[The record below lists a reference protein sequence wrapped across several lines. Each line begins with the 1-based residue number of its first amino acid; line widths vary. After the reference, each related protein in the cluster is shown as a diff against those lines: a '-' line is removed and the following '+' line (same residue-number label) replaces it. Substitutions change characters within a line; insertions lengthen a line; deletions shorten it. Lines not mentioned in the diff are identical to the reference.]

1 MAKILGIDLGTTNS
15 CASVVDVT
23 TPQVIPNREGSRTT
37 PSVVG
42 FTEDNERLVGQIAKR
57 QAITNPFNT
66 VFAIK
71 RLIGRK
77 FESDE
82 VAHAKS
88 VLPYNIVAANNG
100 DVKVRIRDHEY
111 SPEEISAFVLME
123 IKAFAEDFLGE
134 EITEAIITVPAYF
147 NDSQRQATRDAGKI
161 AGLEV
166 LRIINEPTA
175 AALAYGLDNKANQL
189 IAVYDLGGGTFD
201 ISILK
206 LEDGLFEVLSTSG
219 DTYLG
224 GEDFDKRIMD
234 YLIDTF
240 QRQTQIDLKD
250 DRMALQRLKEAAE
263 RAKCELSMEQ
273 ESRIT
278 LPFISADATGPKHL
292 NTVLA
297 RRDFEKMV
305 EDLIQRTI
313 DPVNDA
319 LRAAGVTAKQID
331 EVVLVGGQTR
341 MPKVIEA
348 VKKVFGK
355 DPNRNINPDE
365 VVAIGAAI
373 QGGILRG
380 DIKDMVLLDVTPLSL
395 GIETRGGL
403 FQKIIERNATIP
415 TKNSLV
421 FTTVAENQTRV
432 TVHVLQGE
440 REFSNENKSL
450 GKFDLVGIPPAPRGV
465 PQIEVTFSID
475 SNGIVNVTARDQA
488 TGQSQG
494 VQINPAGGLSKD
506 EIDRIIEEASMHQ
519 RADAMRRELRMLQ
532 NKLEGMIYTNDK
544 VFKEFGKLL
553 NEEDRDKVQRILSR
567 AKEAVSSET
576 KQQINDAVFEL
587 QGAARILTSVM
598 LYNPMKV
605 SASSDS
611 SSS

>member
-1 MAKILGIDLGTTNS
+1 MARIIGIDLGTTNS
-15 CASVVDVT
+15 CVAVVDVT

-42 FTEDNERLVGQIAKR
+42 FTEDSERLVGQIAKR
-57 QAITNPFNT
+57 QSITNPFNT

-77 FESDE
+77 YDTDE
-82 VAHAKS
+82 VSRAKQ
-88 VLPYNIVAANNG
+88 VLPFQIVAASNG
-100 DVKVRIRDHEY
+100 DIKVRIRDREY
-111 SPEEISAFVLME
+111 SAEEISAFVLME
-123 IKAFAEDFLGE
+123 IKAFAEEFLGE
-134 EITEAIITVPAYF
+134 PVSEAIITVPAYF
-147 NDSQRQATRDAGKI
+147 NDSQRQATRDAGRV

-175 AALAYGLDNKANQL
+175 AALAYGLDNRANQL

-234 YLIDTF
+234 WMIEGF
-240 QRQTQIDLKD
+240 QRDIGIDLHD

-263 RAKCELSMEQ
+263 RAKHELSMAD

-278 LPFISADATGPKHL
+278 LPFISADASGPKHL
-292 NTVLA
+292 NMVLT
-297 RRDFEKMV
+297 RKEFEKMV
-305 EDLIQRTI
+305 EDLVQKTI

-319 LRAAGVTAKQID
+319 LKAAGVTAKQID

-348 VKKVFGK
+348 VKAVFGK

-365 VVAIGAAI
+365 VVAVGAAI

-395 GIETRGGL
+395 GIETHGAL
-403 FQKIIERNATIP
+403 FTKLIERNSTIP

-421 FTTVAENQTRV
+421 FTTVSDNQSKV
-432 TVHVLQGE
+432 QVHVLQGE
-440 REFSNENKSL
+440 REFARENKSL
-450 GKFDLVGIPPAPRGV
+450 GKFDLVGIPPSPRGV

-475 SNGIVNVTARDQA
+475 SNGIVSVTARDQA

-506 EIDRIIEEASMHQ
+506 EIDRLVQEAAEHS
-519 RADAMRRELRMLQ
+519 RADASRRETRVLQ
-532 NKLEGMIYTNDK
+532 NKLEGMIYTNEK
-544 VFKEFGKLL
+544 VFREFGKLL
-553 NEEDRDKVQRILSR
+553 NDEDREKVSNVIGR
-567 AKEAVSSET
+567 AKEVVAAEE
-576 KQQINDAVFEL
+576 KQKLNDAIFDL

-598 LYNPMKV
+598 LYNPLKMGAPE
-605 SASSDS
+605 SGP
-611 SSS
+611 

>member
-1 MAKILGIDLGTTNS
+1 MSKIIGIDLGTTNS
-15 CASVVDVT
+15 CVAVVDVT

-42 FTEDNERLVGQIAKR
+42 FTEDSERLVGQIAKR

-77 FESDE
+77 YESDE
-82 VAHAKS
+82 VGRAKQ
-88 VLPYNIVAANNG
+88 VLPYQIVSASNG
-100 DVKVRIRDHEY
+100 DIKVKIRDREY

-123 IKAFAEDFLGE
+123 IKAFAEEFLGE
-134 EITEAIITVPAYF
+134 TVNEAIITVPAYF

-161 AGLEV
+161 AGLDV

-175 AALAYGLDNKANQL
+175 AALAYGLDNKENQI

-234 YLIDTF
+234 WLIEGFNRDSG
-240 QRQTQIDLKD
+240 IDLRQ

-263 RAKCELSMEQ
+263 RAKHELSVNPET
-273 ESRIT
+273 RIT
-278 LPFISADATGPKHL
+278 LPFISADASGPKHL
-292 NTVLA
+292 NSVLA
-297 RRDFEKMV
+297 RHEFERMV

-319 LRAAGVTAKQID
+319 MRQANVVARQID

-348 VKKVFGK
+348 VEKVFGK
-355 DPNRNINPDE
+355 AANRNINPDE
-365 VVAIGAAI
+365 VVAVGAAI

-380 DIKDMVLLDVTPLSL
+380 DIKDMVLLDITPLSL
-395 GIETRGGL
+395 GIETHGGL
-403 FQKIIERNATIP
+403 FTKLIERNSTIP
-415 TKNSLV
+415 TKNSLI
-421 FTTVAENQTRV
+421 FTTVADNQSKV
-432 TVHVLQGE
+432 QVHVLQGE
-440 REFSNENKSL
+440 REFARENKSL

-465 PQIEVTFSID
+465 PQIEVIFAID

-488 TGQSQG
+488 TGQSTG

-506 EIDRIIEEASMHQ
+506 EIERLVNEAAEHS
-519 RADAMRRELRMLQ
+519 RADAQRREIRMLQ
-532 NKLEGMIYTNDK
+532 NKLEGMIYTNEK
-544 VFKEFGKLL
+544 VFREFGKLL
-553 NEEDRDKVQRILSR
+553 NDDDRDKVQRIISR
-567 AKEAVSSET
+567 AKESVAAEE
-576 KQQINDAVFEL
+576 KQRLTDAIFEL
-587 QGAARILTSVM
+587 QAASRILTSVM
-598 LYNPMKV
+598 LYNPMKMG
-605 SASSDS
+605 APTDPSS
-611 SSS
+611 

>member
-1 MAKILGIDLGTTNS
+1 MAKIIGIDLGTTNS
-15 CASVVDVT
+15 CVAVVDVT
-23 TPQVIPNREGSRTT
+23 TPQVISNREGSRTT

-42 FTEDNERLVGQIAKR
+42 FTEDSERLVGQIAKR

-77 FESDE
+77 FDSEE
-82 VAHAKS
+82 VEHAKK

-100 DVKVRIRDHEY
+100 DVKVKIRDREY

-123 IKAFAEDFLGE
+123 IKAFAEEFLGE

-161 AGLEV
+161 AGLDV

-175 AALAYGLDNKANQL
+175 AALAYGIDNKDNQI

-201 ISILK
+201 VSILK

-234 YLIDTF
+234 WLIETFKRDTG
-240 QRQTQIDLKD
+240 IDLRD
-250 DRMALQRLKEAAE
+250 DRMALQRLKEGAE

-278 LPFISADATGPKHL
+278 LPFISADNSGPKHL
-292 NTVLA
+292 NAVLT
-297 RRDFEKMV
+297 RREFEKMV
-305 EDLIQRTI
+305 EDLVQRTI
-313 DPVNDA
+313 EPVNDA
-319 LRAAGVTAKQID
+319 LKSAGITAYQID

-341 MPKVIEA
+341 MPRVIEA
-348 VKKVFGK
+348 VKQAFGK
-355 DPNRNINPDE
+355 EPNRNINPDE
-365 VVAIGAAI
+365 VVAVGAAI

-395 GIETRGGL
+395 GIETHGGL
-403 FQKIIERNATIP
+403 FTKLIDRNATIP

-421 FTTVAENQTRV
+421 FTTVADHQSRV
-432 TVHVLQGE
+432 NVHVLQGE
-440 REFSNENKSL
+440 REFARENKSL
-450 GKFDLVGIPPAPRGV
+450 GKFDLIGIPPAPRGV

-475 SNGIVNVTARDQA
+475 SNGIVSVTARDQA

-506 EIDRIIEEASMHQ
+506 EIDRIINEASAHQ
-519 RADAMRRELRMLQ
+519 RADAARRELRVLQ

-553 NEEDRDKVQRILSR
+553 NEEDRNRVLKMLTR
-567 AKEAVSSET
+567 AKEAVNSDN
-576 KQQINDAVFEL
+576 KQPINDAIFEL
-587 QGAARILTSVM
+587 QGASRILTSVM
-598 LYNPMKV
+598 LYNPLKI
-605 SASSDS
+605 SSTS
-611 SSS
+611 EPST

>member
-1 MAKILGIDLGTTNS
+1 MPKIIGIDLGTTNS
-15 CASVVDVT
+15 CVAVVDVT
-23 TPQVIPNREGSRTT
+23 TPQVIANREGSRTT

-42 FTEDNERLVGQIAKR
+42 FTEDGERLVGQIAKR

-66 VFAIK
+66 IFAIK

-88 VLPYNIVAANNG
+88 ILPYNVVAAANG
-100 DVKVRIRDHEY
+100 DVKVKIRDREY
-111 SPEEISAFVLME
+111 SPEEVSAFVLME
-123 IKAFAEDFLGE
+123 IKAFAQDFLGE
-134 EITEAIITVPAYF
+134 EIAEAIITVPAYF
-147 NDSQRQATRDAGKI
+147 SDSQRQATRDAGKI

-175 AALAYGLDNKANQL
+175 AALAYGLENRQNQL

-201 ISILK
+201 VSILK

-224 GEDFDKRIMD
+224 GEDFDKRVMD
-234 YLIDTF
+234 RLLEIFQKDTG
-240 QRQTQIDLKD
+240 IDLRD

-263 RAKCELSMEQ
+263 RAKCELSIEQ

-278 LPFISADATGPKHL
+278 LPFISADAAGPKHL
-292 NTVLA
+292 NTVLT
-297 RRDFEKMV
+297 RKELENLVD
-305 EDLIQRTI
+305 DLVQKTI
-313 DPVNDA
+313 GPVNDA
-319 LRAAGVTAKQID
+319 LKAAGVTAQQID

-348 VKKVFGK
+348 VKQVFGK

-365 VVAIGAAI
+365 VVAVGAAI

-395 GIETRGGL
+395 GIETHGGL
-403 FQKIIERNATIP
+403 FTKLIDRNATIP

-421 FTTVAENQTRV
+421 FTTVADNQSKV

-440 REFSNENKSL
+440 REFARENSSL
-450 GKFDLVGIPPAPRGV
+450 GKFDLVGIPAAPRGV
-465 PQIEVTFSID
+465 PQIEVTFAID

-506 EIDRIIEEASMHQ
+506 EIDRIIHDATAHQ
-519 RADAMRRELRMLQ
+519 RADAARRELRMLQ

-553 NEEDRDKVQRILSR
+553 SEDDRNRVQKIITKAREVVAAEDKQP
-567 AKEAVSSET
+567 
-576 KQQINDAVFEL
+576 INDAIFEL
-587 QGAARILTSVM
+587 QSAARILTSVM
-598 LYNPMKV
+598 LYNPLKTM
-605 SASSDS
+605 STSDPT
-611 SSS
+611 

>member
-1 MAKILGIDLGTTNS
+1 MAKIIGIDLGTTNS
-15 CASVVDVT
+15 CVAVVDVT

-42 FTEDNERLVGQIAKR
+42 FTEDSERLVGQIAKR

-77 FESDE
+77 FESDQ

-88 VLPYNIVAANNG
+88 VLPYNIVAASNG
-100 DVKVRIRDHEY
+100 DVKVKIRERDY
-111 SPEEISAFVLME
+111 SPEEISSFVLTE
-123 IKAFAEDFLGE
+123 IKSFAEDFLGE
-134 EITEAIITVPAYF
+134 PVTEAIITVPAYF
-147 NDSQRQATRDAGKI
+147 NDSQRQATRDAGRI

-175 AALAYGLDNKANQL
+175 AALAYGLDNKTNQL

-234 YLIDTF
+234 WLIETF
-240 QRQTQIDLKD
+240 QRDSGIDLRE

-263 RAKCELSMEQ
+263 RAKCELSIEQ

-278 LPFISADATGPKHL
+278 LPFISADAGGPKHL
-292 NTVLA
+292 NAVLT
-297 RRDFEKMV
+297 RREFERMV
-305 EDLIQRTI
+305 EDLIQKTI

-319 LRAAGVTAKQID
+319 LKAAGLTARDID

-348 VKKVFGK
+348 VKQVFGK

-365 VVAIGAAI
+365 VVAVGAAI

-395 GIETRGGL
+395 GIETHGGVFTKL
-403 FQKIIERNATIP
+403 IERNSTIP

-421 FTTVAENQTRV
+421 FTTVADNQSKV

-440 REFSNENKSL
+440 REFARDNKSL
-450 GKFDLVGIPPAPRGV
+450 GKFDMVGIPPAPRGV

-506 EIDRIIEEASMHQ
+506 EIDRLINEATAHQ
-519 RADAMRRELRMLQ
+519 RSDAQRREIRMLQ

-553 NEEDRDKVQRILSR
+553 NEGDRDRVTSILTR
-567 AKEAVSSET
+567 AKDAVTAEE
-576 KQQINDAVFEL
+576 KQTINDAIFEL
-587 QGAARILTSVM
+587 QGASRILTSVM
-598 LYNPMKV
+598 LYNPIKI
-605 SASSDS
+605 SSSDTS
-611 SSS
+611 TT